1 MARTG
6 LCTKAQKLNSSH
18 PGTHVFSCM
27 TGSPRGFQTWLN
39 TTMPLLNTFQ
49 AVLEQDHRHSGFGQ
63 SQPCPCP
70 LQQPLY
76 RCNCTTVSHK
86 GKSAMSLRSK
96 GEIKDRST
104 DQGLQAALGWQQV
117 IALHLQYPRP
127 VVACCLFVTVTKE
140 GKNVFIF

>member
-1 MARTG
+1 M
-6 LCTKAQKLNSSH
+6 SS
-18 PGTHVFSCM
+18 PTAIV
-27 TGSPRGFQTWLN
+27 QV
-39 TTMPLLNTFQ
+39 Q
-49 AVLEQDHRHSGFGQ
+49 
-63 SQPCPCP
+63 
-70 LQQPLY
+70 
-76 RCNCTTVSHK
+76 CTTVSHK